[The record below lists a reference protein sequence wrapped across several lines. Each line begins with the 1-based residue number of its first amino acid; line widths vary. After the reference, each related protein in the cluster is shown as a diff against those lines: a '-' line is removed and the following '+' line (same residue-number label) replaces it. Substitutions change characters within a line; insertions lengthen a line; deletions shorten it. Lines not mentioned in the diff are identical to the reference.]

1 MKKTVLT
8 IAASLMLLCSC
19 ASTSQNPVP
28 SQSSDDGLTPAQ
40 KLEKHD
46 TYVPHWMKQ

>member
-19 ASTSQNPVP
+19 TSTSRNQP
-28 SQSSDDGLTPAQ
+28 SVQSSDDGLTPAQ
-40 KLEKHD
+40 RLEKHD
-46 TYVPHWMKQ
+46 TYVPHWMK